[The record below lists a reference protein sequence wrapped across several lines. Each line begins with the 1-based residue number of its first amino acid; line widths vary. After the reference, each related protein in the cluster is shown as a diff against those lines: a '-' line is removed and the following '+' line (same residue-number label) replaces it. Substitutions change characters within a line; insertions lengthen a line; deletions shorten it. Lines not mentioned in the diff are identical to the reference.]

1 MPFDKTVVVPL
12 DPDATFDLVTRP
24 DRLRRWQTVAARVDL
39 QAGGEYRWTV
49 VPGHSAAGT
58 FREVVPGRRVVFG
71 WGWEGDDELPP
82 GSSTV
87 TVTLTPTA
95 GGTEVRLV
103 HDGLND
109 EQAARHAEGWNH
121 YLDRL
126 VAAAQTNDA
135 GPDDWAAAPDPLD
148 ELSSAEAT
156 LAVVQRVLRGVTAED
171 MSRQTP
177 CTEFTVAQL
186 ADHLAGSITALGGAA
201 GATFDDDPGKPV
213 EARIAD
219 LAQPALEAWRNRGLD
234 GTVTLGPNNAPAT
247 VAAGILS
254 IEFLV
259 HAWDFAAATDGDVAV
274 SEPLAEYVLALAHK
288 IISPEGRKAV
298 GFDDPVPAPHTSNA
312 VTRLI
317 AYTGRHPVPAA

>member
-24 DRLRRWQTVAARVDL
+24 ERLRRWQTVAARVDL

-58 FREVVPGRRVVFG
+58 FREVVPGKRVVYT

-82 GSSTV
+82 GTSTV
-87 TVTLTPTA
+87 TVTLTPTT

-103 HDGLND
+103 HDGLTD

-126 VAAAQTNDA
+126 VLAARNSDA

-148 ELSSAEAT
+148 ELSSAEAS
-156 LAVVQRVLRGVTAED
+156 LAVVQRVLRGVTAGD
-171 MSRQTP
+171 MSKQTA
-177 CTEFTVAQL
+177 CTEFTVSQL
-186 ADHLAGSITALGGAA
+186 ADHLAGSITSLGGAA
-201 GATFDDDPGKPV
+201 GATFDDDSAKPV
-213 EARIAD
+213 ETRIAD
-219 LAQPALEAWRNRGLD
+219 LAQPALEAWRGRGLD
-234 GTVTLGPNNAPAT
+234 GTVTLGPNPFPAT
-247 VAAGILS
+247 LAVGILS

-259 HAWDFAAATDGDVAV
+259 HAWDFAAATGGDVAV
-274 SEPLAEYVLALAHK
+274 PEPLAEYVLTLAHK

-298 GFDDPVPAPHTSNA
+298 GFDDPVPAPHTSDA

>member
-24 DRLRRWQTVAARVDL
+24 ERLRRWQTVAARVDL

-58 FREVVPGRRVVFG
+58 FSEIVPGKRVVYT

-103 HDGLND
+103 HDGLTD

-126 VAAAQTNDA
+126 VAAAQKSDA
-135 GPDDWAAAPDPLD
+135 GPDDWAAVPDPLD

-156 LAVVQRVLRGVTAED
+156 LAVVQRVLRDVTAAD
-171 MSRQTP
+171 MSKQTA
-177 CTEFTVAQL
+177 CAEFTVSQL
-186 ADHLAGSITALGGAA
+186 ADHLVGSITALGGAA
-201 GATFDDDPGKPV
+201 GATFEDDPGKPV

-219 LAQPALEAWRNRGLD
+219 LAQPALEAWRSRGLD
-234 GTVTLGPNNAPAT
+234 GTVTIGTNHPPAT

-259 HAWDFAAATDGDVAV
+259 HAWDFAAAIGGDVAV
-274 SEPLAEYVLALAHK
+274 SEPLAEYVLSLTHK
-288 IISPEGRKAV
+288 IITPEGRKAV
-298 GFDDPVPAPHTSNA
+298 GFDDPVPAPHTSDA

-317 AYTGRHPVPAA
+317 AYTGRRPVPAA

>member
-24 DRLRRWQTVAARVDL
+24 ERLRRWQTVAARVDL

-58 FREVVPGRRVVFG
+58 FREVVPGKRVVYT

-82 GSSTV
+82 GASTV

-95 GGTEVRLV
+95 DGTEVRLV
-103 HDGLND
+103 HDGLTD
-109 EQAARHAEGWNH
+109 EQAVRHAEGWNH

-126 VAAAQTNDA
+126 VAAAQKSDA
-135 GPDDWAAAPDPLD
+135 GPDDWAAVPDPLD

-156 LAVVQRVLRGVTAED
+156 LAVVQRVLRDVTDED
-171 MSRQTP
+171 MSKQTA
-177 CTEFTVAQL
+177 CTEFTVSQL
-186 ADHLAGSITALGGAA
+186 ADHLVGSITALGGAA

-219 LAQPALEAWRNRGLD
+219 LAQPALEAWRSRGLD
-234 GTVTLGPNNAPAT
+234 GTVTIGTNNPPAT

-259 HAWDFAAATDGDVAV
+259 HAWDFAAATGGEVAV
-274 SEPLAEYVLALAHK
+274 SEPLAEYVLSLTHK
-288 IISPEGRKAV
+288 IITPEGRKAV
-298 GFDDPVPAPHTSNA
+298 GFDDPVPAPHTSDA
-312 VTRLI
+312 ITRLV
-317 AYTGRHPVPAA
+317 AYTGRHPVPAV

>member
-1 MPFDKTVVVPL
+1 M
-12 DPDATFDLVTRP
+12 
-24 DRLRRWQTVAARVDL
+24 
-39 QAGGEYRWTV
+39 
-49 VPGHSAAGT
+49 
-58 FREVVPGRRVVFG
+58 VFT

-82 GSSTV
+82 GTSTV

-103 HDGLND
+103 HDGLTD
-109 EQAARHAEGWNH
+109 AQAARHAEGWNH

-126 VAAAQTNDA
+126 VVAAQNSDA
-135 GPDDWAAAPDPLD
+135 GPDEWAAAPDPLD

-156 LAVVQRVLRGVTAED
+156 LAVVQRVLRDVTADD
-171 MSRQTP
+171 MSAQTA

-186 ADHLAGSITALGGAA
+186 ADHLVGSITTLGVAA
-201 GATFDDDPGKPV
+201 GAQFDDDPGKPV
-213 EARIAD
+213 EIRIAD
-219 LAQPALEAWRNRGLD
+219 LAQPALEAWRGRGLD
-234 GTVTLGPNNAPAT
+234 GTVTVGPNDIPAT

-259 HAWDFAAATDGDVAV
+259 HAWDFAAATGRPAAIP
-274 SEPLAEYVLALAHK
+274 EPLAEYVLTLTHK

-298 GFDDPVPAPHTSNA
+298 GFDDPVPAPHTSDA
-312 VTRLI
+312 VTRLV

>member
-24 DRLRRWQTVAARVDL
+24 ERLRRWQTVAARVDL

-49 VPGHSAAGT
+49 VPGHSATGT
-58 FREVVPGRRVVFG
+58 FSEIVPGKRVVFT

-82 GSSTV
+82 GTSTV

-103 HDGLND
+103 HDGLTD
-109 EQAARHAEGWNH
+109 AQAVRHAEGWNH

-126 VAAAQTNDA
+126 VVAAQNSDA
-135 GPDDWAAAPDPLD
+135 GPDEWAAAPDPLD

-156 LAVVQRVLRGVTAED
+156 LAVVQRVLRDVTADD
-171 MSRQTP
+171 MSAQTA

-186 ADHLAGSITALGGAA
+186 ADHLVGSITTLGGAA
-201 GATFDDDPGKPV
+201 GAQFDDDPGKPV
-213 EARIAD
+213 EIRIAD
-219 LAQPALEAWRNRGLD
+219 LAQPALEAWRGRGLD
-234 GTVTLGPNNAPAT
+234 GTVTVGPNDIPAT

-259 HAWDFAAATDGDVAV
+259 HAWDFAAATGRPAAIP
-274 SEPLAEYVLALAHK
+274 EALAEYVLTLTHK

-298 GFDDPVPAPHTSNA
+298 GFDDPVPAPHASDA
-312 VTRLI
+312 VTRLV
-317 AYTGRHPVPAA
+317 AYTGRRPVPAA